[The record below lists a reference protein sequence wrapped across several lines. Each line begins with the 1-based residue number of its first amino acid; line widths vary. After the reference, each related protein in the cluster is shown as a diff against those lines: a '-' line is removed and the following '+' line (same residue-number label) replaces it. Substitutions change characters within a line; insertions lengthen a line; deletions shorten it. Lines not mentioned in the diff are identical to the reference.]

1 MRLRPQRIVVFLG
14 AAALVVSWPGV
25 RATAHGESEA
35 EKQARL
41 DRFDQGPA
49 TIDVSKYP
57 QGIQDNYAVFSRD
70 CTQCH
75 RLSRPINSDFVLPDQ
90 WSRYIKR
97 MMYKPGS
104 GISRSDAKQIY
115 DFLVYDASVRKKKE
129 LEAKLKAL
137 SPEERKQEEQK
148 VKEVVDKY
156 Q

>member
-1 MRLRPQRIVVFLG
+1 MRKPARIFAMPAF
-14 AAALVVSWPGV
+14 AATLILLWVGLPAV
-25 RATAHGESEA
+25 AHGESDA

-57 QGIQDNYAVFSRD
+57 QGVQDNYAVFSQD
-70 CTQCH
+70 CRQCH

-104 GISRSDAKQIY
+104 SISRSDAKQIY

-129 LEAKLKAL
+129 LEAKLKTLA
-137 SPEERKQEEQK
+137 PEERKQEEQK